1 MKPIHLTNSLLQ
13 GSDHNILR
21 GIGSL
26 ALTGICTCVFG
37 ICWERRWIIRILIPH
52 GGQRD
57 YSGDGALRSGE
68 AISLRKIFGFS
79 WIMASSSPYKTQKG
93 GRCFV
98 V

>member
-21 GIGSL
+21 WTGSR

-52 GGQRD
+52 GASKIIPAMARYVVAKPYRCAREIKGVGWHGQMEWQAGPV
-57 YSGDGALRSGE
+57 YA
-68 AISLRKIFGFS
+68 
-79 WIMASSSPYKTQKG
+79 
-93 GRCFV
+93 
-98 V
+98 